1 MDLLEQIKLFP
12 ALWDY
17 NPLLGNDR
25 TIAEVASLSLGTK
38 KTLPSPRIREDVG
51 KRSVHIAAKGLG
63 PLTERI

>member
-1 MDLLEQIKLFP
+1 MDLLEQIKLF
-12 ALWDY
+12 
-17 NPLLGNDR
+17 LLSG
-25 TIAEVASLSLGTK
+25 IAVCYWERIELYLKGASLYRGTK